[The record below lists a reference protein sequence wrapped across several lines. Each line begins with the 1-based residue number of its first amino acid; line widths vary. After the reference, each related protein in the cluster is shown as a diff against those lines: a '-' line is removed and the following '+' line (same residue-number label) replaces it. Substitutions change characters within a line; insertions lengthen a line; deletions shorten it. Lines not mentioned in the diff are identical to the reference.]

1 MATLPLKW
9 HHRPEAHERNS
20 TIMAIQEY
28 TPPHEPI
35 VLHFGDILA
44 RMSDEEF
51 FAFCQRNRDWRIE
64 RSASGDLII
73 MPPTGGHSGRRN
85 FSLIVQFGQWS
96 KADGT
101 GIGFDSST
109 GFHLP
114 NGADRSPDVSWVRRD
129 RWDALTDAQRDE
141 FPPIAPDFVMELR
154 SKTDSIEDL
163 HTKMQEYLDNGVSLG
178 WLLDPST
185 RTVYIYRP
193 NAELKVLKDPAQV
206 SGDPEL
212 RGFVLD
218 LADVW

>member
-1 MATLPLKW
+1 
-9 HHRPEAHERNS
+9 
-20 TIMAIQEY
+20 
-28 TPPHEPI
+28 
-35 VLHFGDILA
+35 
-44 RMSDEEF
+44 MSDDEF
-51 FAFCQRNRDWRIE
+51 FAFCQRNGDWRLE

-114 NGADRSPDVSWVRRD
+114 NGADRSPDVSWVRRE
-129 RWDALTDAQRDE
+129 RWDALTEKERDE
-141 FPPIAPDFVMELR
+141 FPPIAPDFVVELR
-154 SKTDSIEDL
+154 SKSDSIEDL
-163 HTKMQEYLDNGVSLG
+163 DAKMREYVENGVGLG

-185 RTVYIYRP
+185 RTVYVYRP
-193 NAELKVLKDPAQV
+193 NRERETLHDPGRM
-206 SGDPEL
+206 SGAPEL
-212 RGFVLD
+212 PGFVLD